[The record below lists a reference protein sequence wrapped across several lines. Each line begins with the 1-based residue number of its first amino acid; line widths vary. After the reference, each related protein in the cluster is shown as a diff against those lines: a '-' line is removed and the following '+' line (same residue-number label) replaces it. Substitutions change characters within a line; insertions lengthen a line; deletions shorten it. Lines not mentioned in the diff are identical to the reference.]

1 MKRVPGREDA
11 EVYSHQRQID
21 DYAVERTRLFPTPFG
36 SFTPLDLPGGGSPL
50 FVSAHCQHGNPWN
63 RDTIVWFRPALAGV
77 GSSFSYFIFSWTG
90 LLDVV
95 IGFEHSIAT
104 LGEGQKRH
112 CSR

>member
-63 RDTIVWFRPALAGV
+63 QDTLEVMEHHARV
-77 GSSFSYFIFSWTG
+77 GEVSPELGDERGDGRSSART
-90 LLDVV
+90 
-95 IGFEHSIAT
+95 E
-104 LGEGQKRH
+104 EE
-112 CSR
+112 